1 MSRPSGTVNGVTT
14 TATTSPRTRGKNKQ
28 AAWRVGDQPMATIVL
43 NLDTSDAHVRRR
55 LEVLYFTMFNLRRAL
70 QRDAQRLCGEYWSRK
85 DERDGLG
92 WRFVA
97 EDLGLNRNGF
107 EALARDH
114 ARSSGWAMEHVS
126 AALVSHMAD
135 AVFQDAVRHLW
146 SDDSGKRHGPLHVT
160 APYKFTTIHGRA
172 RSHTTTN
179 KWETFRLYGTLK
191 GHLDAYAHG
200 KNQHRTLHDVAALP
214 AGTPVLRQSTMTT
227 PGPTTWS
234 TYTGPL
240 VLVFAGGPQS
250 HEPELQLPVRLPQGR
265 GAWDRVTHFLGD
277 PETRHKIDLVRRQD
291 SSQPGGWRYEMHLL
305 VLANGYASP
314 RNAGLLGSAPT
325 NRTACVDV
333 NVSNLSVV
341 STSTDQ
347 RDLASTVVRADGGEH
362 DRLAALAA
370 KNRRGL
376 RRVERSRRSTN
387 TSQYLKS
394 KAQTARDE
402 RRAQRGLREVVTTTP
417 GGGRLSRADG
427 VPLRAYWRDDLSSA
441 YRDTRRR
448 QGERARA
455 QSLTKKTKA
464 HEVAVQLVA
473 THGVDWLIED
483 CNLTNWARRW
493 GKSLHAFAPGMV
505 TAEFAALTA
514 RHGGSFVKMA
524 TGPTALSSHCL
535 CGHSS
540 KKDLSTRTHAC
551 AACGFSGDR
560 DLVSAA
566 LGTCVVHG
574 DVAVP
579 TTARVDFARAAMLL
593 AAISLPTTPS
603 TNGHQDALTSQTH
616 PLEPRRRIDVVA
628 QGARPAGYSSRAA
641 RRNARRT
648 AQSTNGPGSAR
659 PAKVA
664 HGPALRSSSPP
675 GDLRLS
681 S

>member
-1 MSRPSGTVNGVTT
+1 M
-14 TATTSPRTRGKNKQ
+14 
-28 AAWRVGDQPMATIVL
+28 GDQPVATIVL
-43 NLDTSDAHVRRR
+43 SLDTSDPHARRR

-70 QRDAQRLCGEYWSRK
+70 QCDAQRLCREYWSRK
-85 DERDGLG
+85 NERDVFG
-92 WRFVA
+92 WKFVA
-97 EDLGLNRNGF
+97 EDLGLNRKGF
-107 EALARDH
+107 AALARNH
-114 ARSSGWAMEHVS
+114 ARSSGWAMDHVS
-126 AALVSHMAD
+126 AALVSHMAV
-135 AVFQDAVRHLW
+135 AVFEDVVRHLW
-146 SDDSGKRHGPLHVT
+146 SDNSGKRHGALRVT

-172 RSHTTTN
+172 RSHTTAN
-179 KWETFRLYGTLK
+179 KWETFRLYGTLE
-191 GHLDAYAHG
+191 GHLDAYAHSG
-200 KNQHRTLHDVAALP
+200 LGEHPTLVQVAALS

-227 PGPTTWS
+227 PGPTKWS

-240 VLVFAGGPQS
+240 VLVFAGGANS
-250 HEPELQLPVRLPQGR
+250 KEPELQLPVRLPQGR

-291 SSQPGGWRYEMHLL
+291 SSQPRGWRYEMHLL
-305 VLANGYASP
+305 VLAEGYVSP
-314 RNAGLLGSAPT
+314 RNAALLEATPPE
-325 NRTACVDV
+325 RVACVDV

-347 RDLASTVVRADGGEH
+347 RDLASTVVRADAGER
-362 DRLAALAA
+362 DRLASLAA
-370 KNRRGL
+370 KNRRGA

-402 RRAQRGLREVVTTTP
+402 RRAARGLREVVTTTP
-417 GGGRLSRADG
+417 GGGRVSRSDG
-427 VPLRAYWRDDLSSA
+427 VPLRAYWRDDLSAS

-448 QGERARA
+448 QGEQARA
-455 QSLTKKTKA
+455 QSVTKKIKA

-473 THGVDWLIED
+473 THGVHWLIED
-483 CNLTNWARRW
+483 CNLTNWARLW

-505 TAEFAALTA
+505 TVELAALST

-535 CGHSS
+535 CGRRAS
-540 KKDLSTRTHAC
+540 KDLSTRTHSC
-551 AACGFSGDR
+551 TTCGFSGDR

-579 TTARVDFARAAMLL
+579 TTARVDFARAATLL

-616 PLEPRRRIDVVA
+616 PLVSQRRIDVVA

-641 RRNARRT
+641 RLNARRT

-664 HGPALRSSSPP
+664 HGPALGSSSPP